1 MQFHKWWLSYKGD
14 HHKLTNASQELNC
27 SQCTKKIESWSWD
40 GSTNRLCLV
49 CHPPPKP
56 AQAWLASQKEKAFTA
71 SVVISPVEAAK
82 AQKTDEQVEAKVS
95 TEQEQEQNAVTASAD
110 ISHVEAANAQQS
122 VVEVEDE
129 AMADGG

>member
-1 MQFHKWWLSYKGD
+1 M
-14 HHKLTNASQELNC
+14 
-27 SQCTKKIESWSWD
+27 
-40 GSTNRLCLV
+40 
-49 CHPPPKP
+49 
-56 AQAWLASQKEKAFTA
+56 
-71 SVVISPVEAAK
+71 VISPVEAAK
-82 AQKTDEQVEAKVS
+82 AQKTDEHVEAKVS